1 MYISSITAQKRG
13 GNLNWSY
20 GGCSSQ
26 QRLAKWSKLAI
37 WWLQQPTK
45 AGKTFA
51 PSTHSTKSNIA
62 CMHICSDDNVLN
74 QKLKINIIKL
84 CFLICSS
91 FF

>member
-1 MYISSITAQKRG
+1 MVATTANKGFQSG
-13 GNLNWSY
+13 QNWPS
-20 GGCSSQ
+20 G
-26 QRLAKWSKLAI
+26 
-37 WWLQQPTK
+37 PTK

-74 QKLKINIIKL
+74 QKLKINIIKF